1 MSSPIIYPEI
11 PSFREALKT
20 AAKRTQLGRAYLK
33 DCVVLSDGKLWVSY
47 RGEQLDVNDWRVF
60 DELVH
65 RADGHFNVPRTVT
78 CLEVCLSLGLTSI
91 DALQE
96 IVSRLRIGSVYIQ
109 DEKNVSGF
117 CLISDCLWTHEG
129 ELRYVV
135 SANAAKFLCA

>member
-20 AAKRTQLGRAYLK
+20 AVKRTQLDRAYLK
-33 DCVVLSDGKLWVSY
+33 DCVVLSDGKLCVSY

-60 DELVH
+60 DELVR
-65 RADGHFNVPRTVT
+65 RADGHFNVPLTVT

-96 IVSRLRIGSVYIQ
+96 IVSRLRIGSVYI
-109 DEKNVSGF
+109 DDGKNAISF
-117 CLISDCLWTHEG
+117 CLISDCLWTDDG
-129 ELRYVV
+129 ELKYVV
-135 SANAAKFLCA
+135 SANAAKFLSA